1 MHRKELGGFD
11 LAQATDL
18 AGRDRIVCDTFLRYK
33 GLERPVVI
41 VADVKTEA
49 ERYAVRM
56 NIAVSRAFGA
66 LRVVVPRRELEK
78 DKILGRVAGMG
89 TEEA

>member
-1 MHRKELGGFD
+1 M
-11 LAQATDL
+11 
-18 AGRDRIVCDTFLRYK
+18 

-66 LRVVVPRRELEK
+66 LRIIVPRKELEA
-78 DKILGRVAGMG
+78 DEILRQVAEFGKI
-89 TEEA
+89 TSSSD

>member
-1 MHRKELGGFD
+1 M
-11 LAQATDL
+11 
-18 AGRDRIVCDTFLRYK
+18 
-33 GLERPVVI
+33 ERPVVI

-49 ERYAVRM
+49 ERYPVRM

-66 LRVVVPRRELEK
+66 LRVVVSRRELEK
-78 DKILGRVAGMG
+78 DKILGRVAGLG